1 MHFVSWFI
9 MLGVLIGG
17 LISREYMSVIGA
29 CVGMGLCSIT
39 DGLYFIGKTNKKED
53 TNNEESGDD

>member
-39 DGLYFIGKTNKKED
+39 DGIYFIGKIIKE
-53 TNNEESGDD
+53 EVPVDDGSDGN